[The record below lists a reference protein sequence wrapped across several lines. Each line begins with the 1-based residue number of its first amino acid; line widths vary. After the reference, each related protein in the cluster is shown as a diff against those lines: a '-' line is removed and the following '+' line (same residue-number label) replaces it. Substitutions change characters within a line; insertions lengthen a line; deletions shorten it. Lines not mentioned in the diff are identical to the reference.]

1 MRVTNSSTARNYINN
16 LNSNLEYL
24 SKLQDQQSSGQKLRH
39 PSDDPFGVS
48 RTINLNDVINRNRQ
62 YAENIQDATNWIN
75 TSDDALDKISSNLL
89 RISTQINDASNG
101 SNSGTELY
109 AFKAEVQECI
119 EGIVDMVNTNYNGN
133 YIFGGYKTGQKPL
146 EAVRSGGEI
155 TGELTNSGDNNM
167 IEREISPGVTASIN
181 TTVDQILGLD
191 GSLSE
196 DLGTTFKNIMEAL
209 TDPTKR
215 GNLSSDDPA
224 YSFIDKI
231 NAARDNISRL
241 RAQVGARQNRMK
253 AASSRNE
260 VEIQNMTEILSKTA
274 DVDIAEI
281 SIQVN
286 VALAAYNSS
295 LMVGAQILQP
305 SLISF
310 LD

>member
-1 MRVTNSSTARNYINN
+1 M
-16 LNSNLEYL
+16 
-24 SKLQDQQSSGQKLRH
+24 
-39 PSDDPFGVS
+39 
-48 RTINLNDVINRNRQ
+48 
-62 YAENIQDATNWIN
+62 
-75 TSDDALDKISSNLL
+75 
-89 RISTQINDASNG
+89 
-101 SNSGTELY
+101 
-109 AFKAEVQECI
+109 
-119 EGIVDMVNTNYNGN
+119 
-133 YIFGGYKTGQKPL
+133 
-146 EAVRSGGEI
+146 
-155 TGELTNSGDNNM
+155 
-167 IEREISPGVTASIN
+167 
-181 TTVDQILGLD
+181 
-191 GSLSE
+191 
-196 DLGTTFKNIMEAL
+196 GTTFKNIMEAL
-209 TDPTKR
+209 TDPAKR

-260 VEIQNMTEILSKTA
+260 VEIQNMTKILAKTA